1 MVHHECDK
9 LPSYSSMHSVF
20 ERIDRSLALLHEA
33 IYIIPDNTTEQMHI
47 CKCPVFSIE
56 HNCIVRAF
64 LFIAIIV

>member
-33 IYIIPDNTTEQMHI
+33 MYIIPDNTTEQMHI
-47 CKCPVFSIE
+47 SAQYLILNIIE
-56 HNCIVRAF
+56 LYE
-64 LFIAIIV
+64 LFFPLL